1 MKRLKKY
8 IPFFRA
14 RMMEMFIYRGAV
26 WLWLLVDVFQFTMMI
41 FLWDS
46 VYEYNDVINGFTFNE
61 MLLYFLLTNLFF
73 VFTQV
78 EAVFAISE
86 EIREGRISLYM
97 VKPISYKIR
106 LYFEILGRA
115 IGILTLMIPI
125 VFLTGLALTLI
136 FDIVWTIT
144 IWQIL
149 LAILYVPFVFMLMFE
164 FSFLFGMVAIYT
176 TNVFGLVIFMSVF
189 TRVVSG
195 QLIPLALY
203 PDALIGIVNYMP
215 FKFLSYP
222 PLILLNKIG
231 TTDILNGLI
240 VLIAWVIGFMIVNA
254 IVYKLSIKK
263 MVVFGG

>member
-1 MKRLKKY
+1 MKRIKKY
-8 IPFFRA
+8 LPFFKA

-26 WLWLLVDVFQFTMMI
+26 WLWLLVDVFQFVMMI
-41 FLWDS
+41 FLWNS
-46 VYEYNDVINGFTFNE
+46 VYEYKDVINGFTFNE
-61 MLLYFLLTNLFF
+61 MLIYFLLTNLFF

-78 EAVFAISE
+78 EAVFLISE

-115 IGILTLMIPI
+115 IGIITLMIPV
-125 VFLTGLALTLI
+125 VFLTGLALTFI
-136 FDIVWTIT
+136 FHIIWTIS

-149 LAILYVPFVFMLMFE
+149 LAILYIPFIFMLMFE

-176 TNVFGLVIFMSVF
+176 TNVFGLVIFISVF

-203 PDALIGIVNYMP
+203 PDALIGVINYMP
-215 FKFLSYP
+215 FRFLSYP

-231 TTDILNGLI
+231 THEILVGLMI
-240 VLIAWVIGFMIVNA
+240 LALWVIGFMVINA
-254 IVYKLSIKK
+254 IFYKLSIKK